1 MKSMGLIYRKTKR
14 VGRNS
19 RLNISKSG
27 VSATTRLGP
36 FTMNSRGRMTI
47 RLGRGL
53 SWRF

>member
-1 MKSMGLIYRKTKR
+1 MGLIYRKTKR

-27 VSATTRLGP
+27 VSATTKLGP

-47 RLGRGL
+47 SLGRGL